1 MKNLDDVETS
11 LNANSEE
18 AQNIAKN
25 DPDPEIF
32 PIIEYDFETLGGLIL
47 HLAGDIP
54 SPGDEVEHEGLLFR
68 VEGVEDNRIL
78 GVRVERLPEPETPE
92 A

>member
-1 MKNLDDVETS
+1 MDLDDLSEAIGIELET
-11 LNANSEE
+11 
-18 AQNIAKN
+18 
-25 DPDPEIF
+25 D
-32 PIIEYDFETLGGLIL
+32 EYDFETLGGLIL